1 MNILTLDNSK
11 AKTTPTLTQ
20 SLALFRTIQAKT
32 LRQQARQAR
41 REKLRALWEKLKHI
55 FVAPGLTPSFDPEL
69 FEGSC
74 HVSPVV
80 KLRRY
85 LEVGL

>member
-32 LRQQARQAR
+32 IRQQAKQAR
-41 REKLRALWEKLKHI
+41 REKLWALWSRVRRI
-55 FVAPGLTPSFDPEL
+55 FVAPGLSPRINPGYYKLDISFVRRSL
-69 FEGSC
+69 EGAI
-74 HVSPVV
+74 
-80 KLRRY
+80 KT
-85 LEVGL
+85 